1 VALTRIS
8 SGETTPAKAAPEV
21 HTTAK
26 AASPCIVVIFG
37 ISGDLSGRLLF
48 PSLYNL
54 GHAGLLPQQF
64 AVIGFANDIPDQE
77 HLRVHIREALQSVR
91 TSLETATVDWLI
103 SRLRYIKGDFN
114 DSTGFQQLVSMLAQ
128 VEQEYQTEGRILFY
142 LATAPQFFLE
152 IARRLSEAGLLDER
166 EGKWRRLII
175 EKPFGVDLNSA
186 RELNRGLTALAAES
200 QIYRIDH
207 YLGKETVQNILVFR
221 FGNGIFEPIWNR
233 RYIDHVQIT
242 VAETLGVEARG
253 HYYDRTGALRDM
265 VPNHL
270 VQLLTFT
277 AMEPP
282 TSFSAH
288 ALHNEQM
295 KVLEVVPPV
304 QMAQCDARVVRAQY
318 EAGTLHGRP
327 VPGYRQEPFVSP
339 DSQTETYAALKL
351 AVDNWRW
358 AGVPFYLRTGKR
370 LAVRRSTI
378 TIQFRNVPLSLFRSS
393 STTLPEANRLV
404 INVQPEERIDIEFAA
419 KVPGP
424 EITPSEVAMRFSYGE
439 YFGAEPKTGY
449 ETLLYDAM
457 IGDASLFKRGDIIE
471 GGWAIVDPIIEGWAQ
486 GACPLHSY
494 AAGSEGPREA
504 EDLLRRDG
512 REWRPLV

>member
-1 VALTRIS
+1 V
-8 SGETTPAKAAPEV
+8 
-21 HTTAK
+21 
-26 AASPCIVVIFG
+26 VVIFG
-37 ISGDLSGRLLF
+37 ITGDLSGRLLF

-54 GHAGLLPQQF
+54 ALAGLLPPEF
-64 AVIGFANDIPDQE
+64 AIVGLANDLPGAE
-77 HLRVHIREALQSVR
+77 ELRAYLSE
-91 TSLETATVDWLI
+91 SLRAARQPVDPQKLEWMLA
-103 SRLRYIKGDFN
+103 RLSYIKGDFT
-114 DSTGFQQLVSMLAQ
+114 DAGKFQQLVSTLRE
-128 VEQEYQTEGRILFY
+128 VEQQYGTQGNVLFY

-152 IARRLSEAGLLDER
+152 IAQRLNEAGLLR
-166 EGKWRRLII
+166 ESEGRCRRLII
-175 EKPFGVDLNSA
+175 EKPFGEDLSSA
-186 RELNRGLTALAAES
+186 RELNRGLTALLAES

-253 HYYDRTGALRDM
+253 RYYDHTGALRDM
-265 VPNHL
+265 IPNHL

-282 TSFSAH
+282 TSFAAH
-288 ALHNEQM
+288 ALHTEQM
-295 KVLEVVPPV
+295 KVLEVIPPV
-304 QMAQCDARVVRAQY
+304 EIGECDARVVRAQY
-318 EAGTLHGRP
+318 EAGAAQGRA
-327 VPGYRQEPFVSP
+327 VPGYRQEPFVAQGSP
-339 DSQTETYAALKL
+339 TETYVALKL

-370 LAVRRSTI
+370 LAVRRT
-378 TIQFRNVPLSLFRSS
+378 TVVIQFRKVPLSLFRSS
-393 STTLPEANRLV
+393 SDILPEANRLV

-424 EITPSEVAMRFSYGE
+424 EITPSQVAMRFSYGE

-457 IGDASLFKRGDIIE
+457 IGDASLFKRGDVIE
-471 GGWAIVDPIIEGWAQ
+471 GGWAIVDPIIDGWSH
-486 GACPLHSY
+486 GKCPLHLY
-494 AAGSEGPREA
+494 AAGSEGPQEGD
-504 EDLLRRDG
+504 DLLRRDG
-512 REWRPLV
+512 REWRPLG